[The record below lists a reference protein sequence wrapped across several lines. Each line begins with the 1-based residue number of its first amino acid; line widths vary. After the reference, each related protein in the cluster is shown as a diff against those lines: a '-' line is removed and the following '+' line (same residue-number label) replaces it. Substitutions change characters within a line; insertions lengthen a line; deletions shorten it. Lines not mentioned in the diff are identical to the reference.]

1 MTRPETKYL
10 PAVVMIL
17 MAMTGCHQDQYT
29 KPDLTLLLTSVEGS
43 FSTTDRREIPLVDQT
58 YLSTFPFRT
67 SVTALTE
74 EVTPEMIKAERPL
87 ALRSIFT
94 LHMQIDA
101 NCLSSTCGYGMHLS
115 GDAVMVVDLDQRLI
129 TLHQFDLRDMNYM
142 HHLSGMMQLHF
153 NDFDNR
159 ENALSQSMLS
169 LATPDRVYQFDPD
182 ATLLLH
188 EVDLENKH
196 AIIDF
201 EASMADGLFLS
212 GSGVTT
218 GNQLE

>member
-1 MTRPETKYL
+1 M
-10 PAVVMIL
+10 
-17 MAMTGCHQDQYT
+17 
-29 KPDLTLLLTSVEGS
+29 
-43 FSTTDRREIPLVDQT
+43 
-58 YLSTFPFRT
+58 
-67 SVTALTE
+67 TALTE
-74 EVTPEMIKAERPL
+74 AVTPEMIKAERPS
-87 ALRSIFT
+87 ALRAIFT
-94 LHMQIDA
+94 LPMQIDA
-101 NCLSSTCGYGMHLS
+101 NCLSSTCGDGMHLS

-142 HHLSGMMQLHF
+142 HHLSGMMQLRLMILTTVKTHF
-153 NDFDNR
+153 PNPCCP
-159 ENALSQSMLS
+159 S
-169 LATPDRVYQFDPD
+169 ATPDRVYQFDPD

-201 EASMADGLFLS
+201 EASMADGLFLN

>member
-1 MTRPETKYL
+1 M
-10 PAVVMIL
+10 
-17 MAMTGCHQDQYT
+17 
-29 KPDLTLLLTSVEGS
+29 
-43 FSTTDRREIPLVDQT
+43 
-58 YLSTFPFRT
+58 
-67 SVTALTE
+67 TALTE
-74 EVTPEMIKAERPL
+74 AVTPEMIKAERPS
-87 ALRSIFT
+87 ALRAIFT
-94 LHMQIDA
+94 LPMQIDA
-101 NCLSSTCGYGMHLS
+101 NCLSSTCGDGMHLS

-142 HHLSGMMQLHF
+142 HHLSGMMQLQF

-201 EASMADGLFLS
+201 EASMADGLFLN